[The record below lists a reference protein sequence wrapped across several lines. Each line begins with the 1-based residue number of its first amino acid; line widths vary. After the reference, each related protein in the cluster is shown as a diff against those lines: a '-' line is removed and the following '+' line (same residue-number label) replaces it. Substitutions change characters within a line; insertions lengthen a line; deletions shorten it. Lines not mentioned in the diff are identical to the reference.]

1 MSDALKF
8 VPPRVAFVDPRTGF
22 ITREWYLFL
31 QGLFNRVGG
40 ATGDSTDVLAM
51 AAFDDSGT
59 EELEAM
65 LYATGDALWQFP
77 AQLQAP
83 ADEQAQLLPVFE
95 TAPLDI
101 LPTLAPAIEPA
112 PSDPDTL
119 ADLAALRAEVDT
131 LRQAVQALQ
140 QATTL

>member
-1 MSDALKF
+1 M
-8 VPPRVAFVDPRTGF
+8 
-22 ITREWYLFL
+22 
-31 QGLFNRVGG
+31 
-40 ATGDSTDVLAM
+40 
-51 AAFDDSGT
+51 
-59 EELEAM
+59 
-65 LYATGDALWQFP
+65 LWQFP

-95 TAPLDI
+95 SAQLDI
-101 LPTLAPAIEPA
+101 LPALAPAIEPA